1 VEETLRYGPFGEVL
15 GETGSS
21 PSPLRFTGRELDAEA
36 GLYYY
41 RACYYDPEIGR
52 FLSEDPLGFEAGM

>member
-52 FLSEDPLGFEAGM
+52 FLSEDPLGFEGGM